1 MIQFFYNNVK
11 CVCLPIVCIGD
22 WWTTSG
28 TDTVVVVV
36 SRCLW
41 TSVLEELWVYLCLAT
56 AMPTGIFPL
65 TPAKS
70 NYVHKKPY
78 TEWEGRIGNLY
89 IIWWVYSKIITWL
102 RTFDGCRLTALDS
115 GIFFLQ
121 NQRRIVLRR
130 IRCIFGRINRVFVSG
145 CCNRS
150 GSNYT
155 LEEQIKYWITNI
167 AKTKTNIHLCAPI

>member
-1 MIQFFYNNVK
+1 VK

-28 TDTVVVVV
+28 IDTVVVV

-70 NYVHKKPY
+70 NYVHKKQYKGGKP
-78 TEWEGRIGNLY
+78 ELEGYLY
-89 IIWWVYSKIITWL
+89 NKICKIITWL

-115 GIFFLQ
+115 GIFFFQ
-121 NQRRIVLRR
+121 NQCRIVLRR

-150 GSNYT
+150 GSNYIGRT
-155 LEEQIKYWITNI
+155 NQILNYNYRQ
-167 AKTKTNIHLCAPI
+167 N